1 MGDIHAHPCIPATAV
16 TTSYFLLPISYFLF
30 STSYFL
36 PYSVEAIASFQ
47 FA

>member
-1 MGDIHAHPCIPATAV
+1 MEDIHVHPCIPTTTV